1 MDSIVVRLILALLL
15 GAIVYWVASL
25 APIPLFVAALVGL
38 LVGLLVF
45 FGWGS
50 YGRGRVP

>member
-1 MDSIVVRLILALLL
+1 MDSLVVRLILALLL
-15 GAIVYWVASL
+15 GAVVYWVLTL
-25 APIPLFVAALVGL
+25 APIPVFVAAVVGL

-50 YGRGRVP
+50 YRGGRVP